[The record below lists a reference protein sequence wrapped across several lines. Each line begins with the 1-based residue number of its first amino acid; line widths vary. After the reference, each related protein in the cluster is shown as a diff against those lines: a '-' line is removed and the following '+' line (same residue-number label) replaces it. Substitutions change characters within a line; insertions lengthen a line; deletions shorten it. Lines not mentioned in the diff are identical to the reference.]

1 MQGRN
6 HFLRVFRLVGPLS
19 GGPENRKAVKLQ
31 SPHKSKHRSDVRGP
45 SLETALRSRAKNG
58 GKHFQIHRNKQSL
71 DLDPGTQQTFQI
83 QAPSR
88 NQFKGFIIHSG
99 IREVNGPARCAHE
112 PWGYTAVRSTF
123 GASSPRSTAKAPAML
138 FGTDIWS
145 QPIVLVPGGPL
156 PFCTRCRVQHEPRT
170 QMHLWRCYHCIHC
183 GVVMCGECYLP
194 HIWHFGELDFSP
206 KVTGRPC
213 VCFVVFDLF
222 WLDCLLPLP
231 SNVYFAL
238 LVRFLLL
245 SVGL

>member
-1 MQGRN
+1 M
-6 HFLRVFRLVGPLS
+6 FRLVGPLS
-19 GGPENRKAVKLQ
+19 GGPDNRKAVKLQ
-31 SPHKSKHRSDVRGP
+31 SPHKSKHPSDVRGQ

-58 GKHFQIHRNKQSL
+58 GKHFQIHRNKQSV
-71 DLDPGTQQTFQI
+71 DLDPGPQQTLQI

-123 GASSPRSTAKAPAML
+123 GSSSPRSTAKAPAIL

-206 KVTGRPC
+206 KVTGRSC

-222 WLDCLLPLP
+222 WLDRLLPLP

>member
-1 MQGRN
+1 M
-6 HFLRVFRLVGPLS
+6 
-19 GGPENRKAVKLQ
+19 
-31 SPHKSKHRSDVRGP
+31 
-45 SLETALRSRAKNG
+45 
-58 GKHFQIHRNKQSL
+58 
-71 DLDPGTQQTFQI
+71 DPGPQQTLQI

-194 HIWHFGELDFSP
+194 HIWHLASWTSAQRLQAGRVFVLLFLICFGSIVCCPCHRTFTSRCLCGFSCCRS
-206 KVTGRPC
+206 VCSTGRS
-213 VCFVVFDLF
+213 VS
-222 WLDCLLPLP
+222 LLGAGG
-231 SNVYFAL
+231 SDYV
-238 LVRFLLL
+238 
-245 SVGL
+245 S